1 MFPCRVHYPEPDG
14 LYDLEPDGI
23 YDRKTRRHG
32 KYFTINRSRQ
42 YGKTTT
48 IDALCRTFSKIM
60 LDTVIYDE
68 LQMPDSVE
76 AEFELLAGRS
86 SHDVK
91 LDELFRIFR
100 NWFLQAEK
108 PIVLIIDEVD
118 NASDQQTFLDFL
130 AQLRSLFLKKQRNN
144 RIRTFQSVILA
155 GVSDRIFETTFRNSC
170 TIPAV
175 SCISRR

>member
-1 MFPCRVHYPEPDG
+1 
-14 LYDLEPDGI
+14 
-23 YDRKTRRHG
+23 
-32 KYFTINRSRQ
+32 
-42 YGKTTT
+42 
-48 IDALCRTFSKIM
+48 
-60 LDTVIYDE
+60 
-68 LQMPDSVE
+68 MPDSVE

-118 NASDQQTFLDFL
+118 SVSDQQTFLDFL

-175 SCISRR
+175 SCISQR